1 MVFRAIRTFGKPGF
15 LTIAPIGSVQIAVNP
30 TTAHDPLR
38 LPIPLHRHF
47 AIGAVG
53 SGIVWSRVVAVP
65 GVKTRARIKMGL
77 RQYMPMAAPGMG
89 GPKTWPF
96 TIHEFKDGAPV
107 VYAVE

>member
-1 MVFRAIRTFGKPGF
+1 MVFRAIGPFGKPGF
-15 LTIAPIGSVQIAVNP
+15 LTIAPIGPIQIAVNP

-65 GVKTRARIKMGL
+65 GVKNRARIKMGMDTGETFGL
-77 RQYMPMAAPGMG
+77 
-89 GPKTWPF
+89 
-96 TIHEFKDGAPV
+96 ICHDHENIRLVLIARKKC
-107 VYAVE
+107 VYVFEFV